1 MEILSYIFWP
11 NPPAPAYTDSKV
23 ALIIGVCGLM
33 IVSSFLFKR
42 WRNTVQ
48 NSMTRKLTKSYGSA
62 LLWFGLVGFF
72 MVVCRVEGIS
82 YLSMRMWWFV
92 WLLAIAFFVFLQVK
106 MFRARHYEVLP
117 NEQHIEDPKEKYLP
131 KKKKR

>member
-1 MEILSYIFWP
+1 
-11 NPPAPAYTDSKV
+11 
-23 ALIIGVCGLM
+23 
-33 IVSSFLFKR
+33 
-42 WRNTVQ
+42 
-48 NSMTRKLTKSYGSA
+48 
-62 LLWFGLVGFF
+62 